1 MATEEY
7 EYNETGSIA
16 SKTVSS
22 YNGDITNETVR
33 YSTEY
38 GYGYT
43 ANGNVQYTTVYSS
56 GSDAEC
62 GQFSTY
68 RYDLSNRITKI
79 QTTKESG
86 TNITIREENY
96 SYNLNDA
103 LTAKQIS
110 VLQGISDDEET
121 YTQRNYFTD
130 YSYDNSGALVREE
143 HGVKQN
149 NTNIPKNRISYS
161 YNSSGNRIKCQN
173 TDFENSSNSRVTD
186 YTYDSANRL
195 TSKSETSAN
204 STSNSIYTYD
214 LSGNLLTGTTTE
226 ISGNSQTT
234 HSSTYSYDSLNRTS
248 SVTKDGVT
256 SDYTYDENN
265 RRISKSVGTGTTLYY
280 WNNDQMLCEFN
291 SGNVS
296 QCNYYV
302 WGIGNEAEGMMKN
315 GIPYSNMLNL
325 TGDIVCTI
333 GQTNQTEIET
343 QYDAY
348 GNILSGSTLT
358 SFGYTGEYM
367 DAETGLYYLS
377 ARFYDPELG
386 RFTQEDDWLTEGP
399 NLYIYCRNNPV
410 MYSDPSGHCSAID
423 LVYYRRRGDMATL
436 EKLKRIIAN
445 GECDPKYHYD
455 PSKPVDIFIK
465 QAYPIT
471 ADQYNQIKNSA
482 FNNKLNLQFYF
493 DTDKGFTGYPSLS
506 GRALQS
512 FSYVKYDR
520 AGIIN
525 SEGWS
530 GTTYIFFSASVSQ
543 WSNLVSTINISKS
556 AIMSTLRK
564 FFDSDFWIDA
574 SYAIDFIVEDTTKV
588 PNVGSAIELLFGAI
602 DSIGPVVVDPMSRYI
617 SNAISGLPSNQSF
630 SLLLGAYTWSH
641 KKSKFSNKWSTS
653 YTVYAL
659 PWFELAEPCT
669 F

>member
-7 EYNETGSIA
+7 VYNETGSIA

-204 STSNSIYTYD
+204 STSNSVYTYD

-265 RRISKSVGTGTTLYY
+265 RRISKSVGNGTTLYY

-291 SGNVS
+291 SDNVS

-315 GIPYSNMLNL
+315 GVPYSNMLNL

-348 GNILSGSTLT
+348 GNILSGSTLLYYAFLSPQQYKNAGEIIEQLLPHISDISYRT
-358 SFGYTGEYM
+358 YYRKRRDAISSLSCILWGYTER
-367 DAETGLYYLS
+367 ES
-377 ARFYDPELG
+377 
-386 RFTQEDDWLTEGP
+386 
-399 NLYIYCRNNPV
+399 
-410 MYSDPSGHCSAID
+410 
-423 LVYYRRRGDMATL
+423 L
-436 EKLKRIIAN
+436 EVTKK
-445 GECDPKYHYD
+445 
-455 PSKPVDIFIK
+455 F
-465 QAYPIT
+465 
-471 ADQYNQIKNSA
+471 
-482 FNNKLNLQFYF
+482 LQ
-493 DTDKGFTGYPSLS
+493 DK
-506 GRALQS
+506 
-512 FSYVKYDR
+512 
-520 AGIIN
+520 
-525 SEGWS
+525 
-530 GTTYIFFSASVSQ
+530 
-543 WSNLVSTINISKS
+543 
-556 AIMSTLRK
+556 
-564 FFDSDFWIDA
+564 
-574 SYAIDFIVEDTTKV
+574 
-588 PNVGSAIELLFGAI
+588 
-602 DSIGPVVVDPMSRYI
+602 
-617 SNAISGLPSNQSF
+617 
-630 SLLLGAYTWSH
+630 
-641 KKSKFSNKWSTS
+641 
-653 YTVYAL
+653 
-659 PWFELAEPCT
+659 
-669 F
+669 

>member
-1 MATEEY
+1 M
-7 EYNETGSIA
+7 
-16 SKTVSS
+16 
-22 YNGDITNETVR
+22 
-33 YSTEY
+33 
-38 GYGYT
+38 
-43 ANGNVQYTTVYSS
+43 
-56 GSDAEC
+56 
-62 GQFSTY
+62 
-68 RYDLSNRITKI
+68 
-79 QTTKESG
+79 
-86 TNITIREENY
+86 
-96 SYNLNDA
+96 
-103 LTAKQIS
+103 
-110 VLQGISDDEET
+110 
-121 YTQRNYFTD
+121 
-130 YSYDNSGALVREE
+130 VREE

-204 STSNSIYTYD
+204 STSNSVYTYD

-291 SGNVS
+291 SDNVS

-315 GIPYSNMLNL
+315 GVPYSNMLNL

-399 NLYIYCRNNPV
+399 NLYIYCKNNPV
-410 MYSDPSGHCSAID
+410 LFSDPSGHCNAVD
-423 LVYYRRRGDMATL
+423 LVYYRRKGDIATL
-436 EKLKRIIAN
+436 EKLKRLIAN
-445 GECDPKYHYD
+445 GDCDPRYHYD
-455 PSKPVDIFIK
+455 SNDVGIRTYIAPTDFTQAFFVVDYTEYGLPIVGHARLYIMDINQKWWMTEFTGDGFDKSSARVTTKKVSLKQINDDINQGVLTTIFNSKEIK
-465 QAYPIT
+465 IHGTEYAYISGDFT
-471 ADQYNQIKNSA
+471 VSLQLAIKYNNEQNYPRYNLLTNNCLHYIQLILSKGIYNTEKEQKFFASSNEIVPERYLKQLRKVI
-482 FNNKLNLQFYF
+482 FNN
-493 DTDKGFTGYPSLS
+493 
-506 GRALQS
+506 R
-512 FSYVKYDR
+512 V
-520 AGIIN
+520 
-525 SEGWS
+525 
-530 GTTYIFFSASVSQ
+530 TYHV
-543 WSNLVSTINISKS
+543 T
-556 AIMSTLRK
+556 
-564 FFDSDFWIDA
+564 
-574 SYAIDFIVEDTTKV
+574 
-588 PNVGSAIELLFGAI
+588 
-602 DSIGPVVVDPMSRYI
+602 
-617 SNAISGLPSNQSF
+617 
-630 SLLLGAYTWSH
+630 
-641 KKSKFSNKWSTS
+641 
-653 YTVYAL
+653 
-659 PWFELAEPCT
+659 
-669 F
+669 

>member
-110 VLQGISDDEET
+110 FLQGISDDEET

-195 TSKSETSAN
+195 TSKSETSVN
-204 STSNSIYTYD
+204 STSNSVYTYD

-291 SGNVS
+291 SDNVS

-315 GIPYSNMLNL
+315 GVPYSNTLNL

-348 GNILSGSTLT
+348 GNILGGSTLT

-399 NLYIYCRNNPV
+399 NLYIYCKNNPV
-410 MYSDPSGHCSAID
+410 LFSDPSGHCNAVD
-423 LVYYRRRGDMATL
+423 LVYYRRKGDIATL
-436 EKLKRIIAN
+436 EKLKRLIAN
-445 GECDPKYHYD
+445 GDCDPRYHYD
-455 PSKPVDIFIK
+455 PDENTNIFSINNYTW
-465 QAYPIT
+465 AIYVTDYSSYGLPIVGHARLYIEDNYGKWWLT
-471 ADQYNQIKNSA
+471 E
-482 FNNKLNLQFYF
+482 
-493 DTDKGFTGYPSLS
+493 FTGTGKSDAKVYCYTVDFDEILNDLNKKVIALKLGSINMKLTGTEFCVFKGDFSQSLIEAKKYKKEQNYPNYRFFTNNCLAYIQTILS
-506 GRALQS
+506 YAKS
-512 FSYVKYDR
+512 DEYS
-520 AGIIN
+520 I
-525 SEGWS
+525 
-530 GTTYIFFSASVSQ
+530 Q
-543 WSNLVSTINISKS
+543 WLFDHPSTIVPTVFNKQIIAMRFLEQFVQIYNI
-556 AIMSTLRK
+556 L
-564 FFDSDFWIDA
+564 
-574 SYAIDFIVEDTTKV
+574 
-588 PNVGSAIELLFGAI
+588 
-602 DSIGPVVVDPMSRYI
+602 
-617 SNAISGLPSNQSF
+617 
-630 SLLLGAYTWSH
+630 
-641 KKSKFSNKWSTS
+641 
-653 YTVYAL
+653 
-659 PWFELAEPCT
+659 
-669 F
+669 

>member
-1 MATEEY
+1 M
-7 EYNETGSIA
+7 
-16 SKTVSS
+16 
-22 YNGDITNETVR
+22 
-33 YSTEY
+33 
-38 GYGYT
+38 
-43 ANGNVQYTTVYSS
+43 
-56 GSDAEC
+56 
-62 GQFSTY
+62 
-68 RYDLSNRITKI
+68 
-79 QTTKESG
+79 
-86 TNITIREENY
+86 
-96 SYNLNDA
+96 
-103 LTAKQIS
+103 
-110 VLQGISDDEET
+110 
-121 YTQRNYFTD
+121 
-130 YSYDNSGALVREE
+130 VREE

-161 YNSSGNRIKCQN
+161 YNSSSNRIKCQN

-291 SGNVS
+291 SDNAS

-315 GIPYSNMLNL
+315 GVPYSNMLNL

>member
-1 MATEEY
+1 M
-7 EYNETGSIA
+7 
-16 SKTVSS
+16 
-22 YNGDITNETVR
+22 
-33 YSTEY
+33 
-38 GYGYT
+38 
-43 ANGNVQYTTVYSS
+43 
-56 GSDAEC
+56 
-62 GQFSTY
+62 
-68 RYDLSNRITKI
+68 
-79 QTTKESG
+79 
-86 TNITIREENY
+86 
-96 SYNLNDA
+96 
-103 LTAKQIS
+103 
-110 VLQGISDDEET
+110 
-121 YTQRNYFTD
+121 
-130 YSYDNSGALVREE
+130 VREE

-204 STSNSIYTYD
+204 STSNSVYTYD

-291 SGNVS
+291 SDNVS

-399 NLYIYCRNNPV
+399 NLYIYCKNNPV
-410 MYSDPSGHCSAID
+410 LFSDPSGHCNAVD
-423 LVYYRRRGDMATL
+423 LVYYRRKGDIATL
-436 EKLKRIIAN
+436 EKLKRLIAN

-455 PSKPVDIFIK
+455 PDETSINYISPLYSLSKE
-465 QAYPIT
+465 
-471 ADQYNQIKNSA
+471 QYNQILNSS
-482 FNNKLNLQFYF
+482 FNRKLKGTFGPDKKGYGDITATSLGPVQLFTTQKYSQEFLFINL
-493 DTDKGFTGYPSLS
+493 
-506 GRALQS
+506 
-512 FSYVKYDR
+512 
-520 AGIIN
+520 
-525 SEGWS
+525 EGWS
-530 GTTYIFFSASVSQ
+530 SITYIFITTTVANWRNTIQ
-543 WSNLVSTINISKS
+543 TYNLYNEKAANI
-556 AIMSTLRK
+556 I
-564 FFDSDFWIDA
+564 SDFI
-574 SYAIDFIVEDTTKV
+574 
-588 PNVGSAIELLFGAI
+588 
-602 DSIGPVVVDPMSRYI
+602 SIGLSAYDDVHGGSVGFNFGLLLDELKIWTSENLNGVVLDKYSRYI
-617 SNAISGLPSNQSF
+617 SNVISGKKSNETISI
-630 SLLLGAYTWSH
+630 LYAACAWSH
-641 KKSKFSNKWSTS
+641 KKSFLTKKWSTS
-653 YTVYAL
+653 HASYAF
-659 PWFELAEPCT
+659 PWSNKINNLL
-669 F
+669 

>member
-1 MATEEY
+1 M
-7 EYNETGSIA
+7 
-16 SKTVSS
+16 
-22 YNGDITNETVR
+22 
-33 YSTEY
+33 
-38 GYGYT
+38 
-43 ANGNVQYTTVYSS
+43 
-56 GSDAEC
+56 
-62 GQFSTY
+62 
-68 RYDLSNRITKI
+68 
-79 QTTKESG
+79 
-86 TNITIREENY
+86 
-96 SYNLNDA
+96 
-103 LTAKQIS
+103 
-110 VLQGISDDEET
+110 
-121 YTQRNYFTD
+121 
-130 YSYDNSGALVREE
+130 VREE

-204 STSNSIYTYD
+204 STSNSSYTYD

-291 SGNVS
+291 SDNVS

-315 GIPYSNMLNL
+315 GVPYSNTLNL

-348 GNILSGSTLT
+348 GNILGGSTLT
-358 SFGYTGEYM
+358 SFGYTGEYL

-399 NLYIYCRNNPV
+399 NLYIYCKNNPV
-410 MYSDPSGHCSAID
+410 LFSDPSGHCNAVD
-423 LVYYRRRGDMATL
+423 LVYYRRKGDIATL
-436 EKLKRIIAN
+436 EKLKRLIAN
-445 GECDPKYHYD
+445 GDCDPRYHYD

>member
-7 EYNETGSIA
+7 ESNETGSIA

-399 NLYIYCRNNPV
+399 NLYIYCKNNPV
-410 MYSDPSGHCSAID
+410 LFSDPSGHCNAVD
-423 LVYYRRRGDMATL
+423 LVYYRRKGDIATL
-436 EKLKRIIAN
+436 EKLKRLIAN
-445 GECDPKYHYD
+445 GDCDPRYHYD
-455 PSKPVDIFIK
+455 PDEVPINYISPLYSLSKE
-465 QAYPIT
+465 
-471 ADQYNQIKNSA
+471 QYNQILNSS
-482 FNNKLNLQFYF
+482 FNRKLKGTFGP
-493 DTDKGFTGYPSLS
+493 DKKGYGDITATSLGPIQLFTT
-506 GRALQS
+506 Q
-512 FSYVKYDR
+512 KYSKEFLF
-520 AGIIN
+520 IN

-530 GTTYIFFSASVSQ
+530 SITYIFITTTVANWKKTIQ
-543 WSNLVSTINISKS
+543 TYNLYNEKAANI
-556 AIMSTLRK
+556 I
-564 FFDSDFWIDA
+564 SDFI
-574 SYAIDFIVEDTTKV
+574 
-588 PNVGSAIELLFGAI
+588 
-602 DSIGPVVVDPMSRYI
+602 SIGLSAYDDVHGGSVGFNFGLLLDELKIWTSENLNGVVLDKYSRYI
-617 SNAISGLPSNQSF
+617 SNVISGKKSNETISI
-630 SLLLGAYTWSH
+630 LYAACAWSH
-641 KKSKFSNKWSTS
+641 KKSFLTKKWSTS
-653 YTVYAL
+653 HASYAF
-659 PWFELAEPCT
+659 PWSNKINNLL
-669 F
+669 